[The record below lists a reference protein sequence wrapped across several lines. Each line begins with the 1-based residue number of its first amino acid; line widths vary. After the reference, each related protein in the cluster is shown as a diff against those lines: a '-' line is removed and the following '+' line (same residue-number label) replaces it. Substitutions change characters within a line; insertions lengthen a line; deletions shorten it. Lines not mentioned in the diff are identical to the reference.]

1 MNKLHTYNVELTA
14 TYTINAANE
23 DEAVN
28 KAICRAKIEDLYDY
42 VEEIEYNPEFDDLD
56 SVEINVDE
64 IKKKLEKARMVCP
77 GDEELELFCDD
88 NYVYIRR
95 YKESRGSAESIDGF
109 EEPLWSIHDA
119 KVDKNFS
126 AGMFDDYVDYYSG
139 F

>member
-64 IKKKLEKARMVCP
+64 IKKKLDRLIEWEPYATTNIDELKKAIWVL
-77 GDEELELFCDD
+77 EEIE
-88 NYVYIRR
+88 
-95 YKESRGSAESIDGF
+95 
-109 EEPLWSIHDA
+109 
-119 KVDKNFS
+119 
-126 AGMFDDYVDYYSG
+126 FDLKTK
-139 F
+139 